1 MVSAIQIQQLVR
13 NLNLKNE
20 KNAIFFLLRLE
31 GWIRDN
37 KSSKKAL
44 ARGINKILN
53 SIHQQEQ
60 EQKTEQLK
68 KINLENIKNNFI
80 IKYAE
85 KIIELH
91 EKQGLGARKIE
102 KYLWENHRAK
112 VSHSTISRFLK
123 QQKQTIK
130 KEKKEIKENGKFKG
144 WKFRKANKRCI
155 LSDFS
160 VWTRTT

>member
-20 KNAIFFLLRLE
+20 KNAIFFLSRLE

-53 SIHQQEQ
+53 SIHEQ
-60 EQKTEQLK
+60 EKQKETEQQVK
-68 KINLENIKNNFI
+68 KINLDNVKNNFI
-80 IKYAE
+80 IKYANL
-85 KIIELH
+85 IIELNQ
-91 EKQGLGARKIE
+91 KQGLGARKIE
-102 KYLWENHRAK
+102 KFLWENHKAK
-112 VSHSTISRFLK
+112 VSYSTIGRFLK

-130 KEKKEIKENGKFKG
+130 KEKEELQNGKFKG
-144 WKFRKANKRCI
+144 WKFRKADKRC
-155 LSDFS
+155 LF
-160 VWTRTT
+160 

>member
-1 MVSAIQIQQLVR
+1 MVSRIQIQQLIK
-13 NLNLKNE
+13 NLDLKNE
-20 KNAIFFLLRLE
+20 KNAIFFLSRLE
-31 GWIRDN
+31 GWIKDN

-60 EQKTEQLK
+60 EQEQKTEQLK

-80 IKYAE
+80 IKYANL
-85 KIIELH
+85 IIELNQ
-91 EKQGLGARKIE
+91 KQGLGARKIE

-123 QQKQTIK
+123 QQKQTTK
-130 KEKKEIKENGKFKG
+130 KEK
-144 WKFRKANKRCI
+144 
-155 LSDFS
+155 
-160 VWTRTT
+160 